1 MLVSLAHFSGVISA
15 GRNSFCLF
23 LRNQLRGLDDIYAA
37 IICLAYPDLALEIAV
52 LLAISHAVIMPAVSA
67 EPFDLL
73 AKVTM
78 AEITFAG
85 HDFLICESF
94 CLVLEFPGNIFYIGI
109 KLA

>member
-1 MLVSLAHFSGVISA
+1 MSLAHFSGVISA

-23 LRNQLRGLDDIYAA
+23 LRNQLRGLDDIYTAV
-37 IICLAYPDLALEIAV
+37 ICLAYPDLALEIAV

-85 HDFLICESF
+85 HELPYLRRPS
-94 CLVLEFPGNIFYIGI
+94 VLLLKSLEIYFT
-109 KLA
+109 

>member
-1 MLVSLAHFSGVISA
+1 
-15 GRNSFCLF
+15 
-23 LRNQLRGLDDIYAA
+23 
-37 IICLAYPDLALEIAV
+37 
-52 LLAISHAVIMPAVSA
+52 MPAVSA

-109 KLA
+109 KLRFHLVPTVLRRTEGIVGQVHHYLRVLLQYPD